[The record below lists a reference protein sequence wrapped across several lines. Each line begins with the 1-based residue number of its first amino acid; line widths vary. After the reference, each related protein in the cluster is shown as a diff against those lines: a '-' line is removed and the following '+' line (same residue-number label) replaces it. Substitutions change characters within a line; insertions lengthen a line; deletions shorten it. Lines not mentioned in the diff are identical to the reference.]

1 MFIITLKLFH
11 LEKDTSNFSVPP
23 PANFIKI
30 RVIKYS
36 SLIFKKK
43 KSCKVFPAV
52 FFSAFSRENPFG
64 PQFLKSTN
72 FARMI
77 SFHCKVIATSTVM
90 SNLRLKILITI
101 LGDDSVMGSK
111 IDKKKY
117 LTGWLISKA
126 SNEWTLAHFKFLI
139 S

>member
-1 MFIITLKLFH
+1 
-11 LEKDTSNFSVPP
+11 
-23 PANFIKI
+23 
-30 RVIKYS
+30 
-36 SLIFKKK
+36 
-43 KSCKVFPAV
+43 
-52 FFSAFSRENPFG
+52 
-64 PQFLKSTN
+64 
-72 FARMI
+72 
-77 SFHCKVIATSTVM
+77 M

-117 LTGWLISKA
+117 LAGWLISKA

>member
-30 RVIKYS
+30 RVIKNG

-43 KSCKVFPAV
+43 KLLGISCC

-90 SNLRLKILITI
+90 SNLRWKILITI
-101 LGDDSVMGSK
+101 LGDDSMMGSK

-117 LTGWLISKA
+117 LTGWLVQ
-126 SNEWTLAHFKFLI
+126 
-139 S
+139 

>member
-43 KSCKVFPAV
+43 VVRYFLL
-52 FFSAFSRENPFG
+52 FFSAFSRENPFS

-117 LTGWLISKA
+117 ITGWLISKA
-126 SNEWTLAHFKFLI
+126 SNEWTLAHFKFPI

>member
-30 RVIKYS
+30 RVIKNG

-43 KSCKVFPAV
+43 KLLGISCC

-90 SNLRLKILITI
+90 SNLRLEILITI
-101 LGDDSVMGSK
+101 LGDDSMMGSK

>member
-30 RVIKYS
+30 IVIKNG
-36 SLIFKKK
+36 SLIFKE
-43 KSCKVFPAV
+43 KVVWYFLLFFFCV
-52 FFSAFSRENPFG
+52 FKRKPPG

-101 LGDDSVMGSK
+101 LGDDSMMGSK